1 MLRGEMMNSDK
12 KYIVI
17 LLITTLL
24 SVGIMIYFADTQNYL
39 EYNYFIVEEEDRSLI
54 NNNDSSAEGKLQ
66 SDSVQDIEDERNDI
80 SLKGEEIIEEVLD
93 DSEDSKYKEELEN
106 TEQEENSNC
115 IDNDNR
121 DILILEEE
129 KSITVFKID
138 KNNIVNEISN
148 KDKLKL
154 LKMANSLS
162 VSDYK
167 ALLDHVKRSDELLAA
182 IDIFTLLKEKLS
194 VNDYE
199 KLTKILFPYIDIEM
213 IENKINEK

>member
-1 MLRGEMMNSDK
+1 MMNSDK
-12 KYIVI
+12 KYIAI

-80 SLKGEEIIEEVLD
+80 SLKGEEIIEEALD
-93 DSEDSKYKEELEN
+93 DSEDGKYKEELEN

>member
-1 MLRGEMMNSDK
+1 MMNSDK

-80 SLKGEEIIEEVLD
+80 SLKGEEIIEEALD
-93 DSEDSKYKEELEN
+93 DSEDGKYKEELEN